1 MRRSSSTSEFPD
13 RARVCAR
20 FVRGERFTDVASRLC
35 SKGSCGGGYGGGYG
49 GQATVTVTQT
59 STMKETATVTMK
71 ETMTVTQTQQVTQ
84 TMHEVSREK
93 LWGMVFSEC

>member
-1 MRRSSSTSEFPD
+1 
-13 RARVCAR
+13 
-20 FVRGERFTDVASRLC
+20 
-35 SKGSCGGGYGGGYG
+35 
-49 GQATVTVTQT
+49 
-59 STMKETATVTMK
+59 MKETATVTMK